1 MQVVI
6 LAGGIGSR
14 MHNHAPA
21 LPKALIPVC
30 NRPFIEYQLDLL
42 ATQGLND
49 ILICSGHLGNLIE
62 NHIGNGL
69 KWQVNVR
76 YSRENPDRLLGTGGA
91 LLNALPMLEEAFFTL
106 YGDSYLPTN
115 YSAIIEAFNRSY
127 NDAIM
132 AVYRNE
138 GQWDTSNVCVEN
150 GMVSLYS
157 KSAPA
162 DQVDH
167 IDYGIT
173 GFHRCHIEAY
183 KDVSMPLDLATIQGN
198 LVEQGRMRAFE
209 VHDRFYEIGKPEGLA
224 ELEAYLKGDLNRS

>member
-6 LAGGIGSR
+6 LAGGTGTR
-14 MHNHAPA
+14 MHTHAPA

-30 NRPFIEYQLDLL
+30 DRPFIEYQLDLL
-42 ATQGLND
+42 AVQGLND

-62 NHIGNGL
+62 NHVGDGR
-69 KWQVNVR
+69 KWQVHVR

-91 LLNALPMLEEAFFTL
+91 VVNALPMLEEAFLTL
-106 YGDSYLPTN
+106 YGDSYLPTD
-115 YSAIIEAFNRSY
+115 YSAIVDAFNRSSS
-127 NDAIM
+127 DAIM
-132 AVYRNE
+132 SVFRNE
-138 GQWDTSNVCVEN
+138 GQWDASNVRVEN

-173 GFHRCHIEAY
+173 GFHRHHIEAY
-183 KDVSMPLDLATIQGN
+183 QDAAMPLDLASIQGA
-198 LVEQGRMRAFE
+198 LVEQGHMRAFE
-209 VHDRFYEIGKPEGLA
+209 VHERFYEIGKPEGLA
-224 ELEAYLKGDLNRS
+224 ELETYLKEN

>member
-6 LAGGIGSR
+6 LAGGLGSR
-14 MHNHAPA
+14 MRSHAPD
-21 LPKALIPVC
+21 LPKALIPIS

-42 ATQGLND
+42 AAQGLKD
-49 ILICSGHLGNLIE
+49 VLICAGYLGGLIE
-62 NHIGNGL
+62 DHVGNGR
-69 KWQVNVR
+69 KWQVDVQ
-76 YSRENPDRLLGTGGA
+76 YSHETPDRLLGTGGA
-91 LLNALPMLEEAFFTL
+91 VVNALPMLGETFFTL

-115 YSAIIEAFNRSY
+115 YSAIIEAFNRSS
-127 NDAIM
+127 DDSIM

-138 GQWDTSNVCVEN
+138 GQWDASNVSVEN

-183 KDVSMPLDLATIQGN
+183 KDATMPLDLATIQGD
-198 LVEQGRMRAFE
+198 LAAQGCMRAFE
-209 VHDRFYEIGKPEGLA
+209 AHERFYEIGKPEGLA
-224 ELEAYLKGDLNRS
+224 ELETYFKGDLNRS